1 MNTKNKKMTPVNL
14 DLDNIDGS
22 TLQQPDVKKWTY
34 QLRVIEDRVLGD
46 RTTRSMLN
54 ELHKVV
60 QMVKVLN
67 QCANVTRTQRNE
79 ITTIFCNI
87 TAIIG
92 MRNSL
97 SFESIVGEVD
107 IDMETFDRII
117 GHKIKKITDI
127 MADLFNKLQRGE
139 INLEPED

>member
-117 GHKIKKITDI
+117 GHKIKKITDS

>member
-1 MNTKNKKMTPVNL
+1 MNTKNKKMTPVSL

-117 GHKIKKITDI
+117 GHKIKKITDS